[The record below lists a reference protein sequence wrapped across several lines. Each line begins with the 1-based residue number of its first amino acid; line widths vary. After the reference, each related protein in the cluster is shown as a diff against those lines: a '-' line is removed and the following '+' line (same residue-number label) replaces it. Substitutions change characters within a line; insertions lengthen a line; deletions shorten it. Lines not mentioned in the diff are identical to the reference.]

1 MNSPNR
7 GAGLA
12 ALASL
17 PALPL
22 CWLLALQGQP
32 LSVPLGYLAYLLL
45 VIAVPGTLLWR
56 RLTGGTGWF
65 AVDAVLG
72 TAFGLALECLV
83 YPVGRWLDVPL
94 LTLLLPALAVGVPL
108 AFPRDSSGG
117 RPLPWWSMTGVMVSV
132 GVVALWFGR
141 YGSRMIPLDGPAAL
155 RPNSDSPFQLSLAA
169 ELTHHFPPQVPYVAG
184 EPLTYHWMVYNH
196 FASAHW
202 LTGIELDVL
211 VHRVV
216 PLAFILLTVLG
227 VGAVAVVL
235 SGRAVAAPIGAGLT
249 ALAGD
254 LSPWPWTVTS
264 TLYHDSPLSM
274 GQLISPTQAFS
285 TVLMLPLIAATAL
298 LLRRTPDQTR
308 GRVAGLLIVCAAL
321 IAVLSTTK
329 ATALPVY
336 AAGVAAAWLYQLAR
350 RRLELRA
357 VALGVMVAASY
368 GANFFFVLQGAAHGM
383 TVKPAGTFRTM
394 LNGMLNGI
402 DPALWKNTTLLAIV
416 TLALLAGWLAP
427 GVGALLIRRRIP
439 GDPMAVLLVAGLI
452 GAVAATA
459 VLYQFSAAQVFLA
472 RSAFA
477 YGVLIAA
484 WGLSCLTGRQL
495 LLAAGPALALGAA
508 AIYVGRLQTSGRPG
522 RCRDA
527 ACVQALFTE
536 PLLIA
541 FAVAAGGV
549 VVLGILLR
557 ARPRTWAALAVAAA
571 IGLTVAPTAET
582 LGKLGRPP
590 AWVPSIPAGGIEAAR
605 YIRGRSVP
613 DDLIAT
619 NIHCRLP
626 RQKVCQTASFWI
638 PGYAER
644 RVLVEGWA
652 YTARA
657 NADGTQQSA
666 TSGPFWDQEKL
677 RINDAAFEAP
687 TRAGLETLR
696 TRYGVRWLL
705 ADERVSTPPNQLG
718 KLTPYRFRVGN
729 VRVYELVAP
738 PPSTPRTT
746 EPQ

>member
-1 MNSPNR
+1 MKSPNR
-7 GAGLA
+7 GAGA
-12 ALASL
+12 MALASL
-17 PALPL
+17 PVLPL
-22 CWLLALQGQP
+22 CWLLALQAHP
-32 LSVPLGYLAYLLL
+32 LSVPLGYLTYLLL

-65 AVDAVLG
+65 AVDAILG

-94 LTLLLPALAVGVPL
+94 LTLLLPALAVGVLL
-108 AFPRDSSGG
+108 AFPRGPSGE
-117 RPLPWWSMTGVMVSV
+117 RVLPWWSMTGVMVSV

-141 YGSRMIPLDGPAAL
+141 FGSRMVPLDGPAAL
-155 RPNSDSPFQLSLAA
+155 RPNSDSPYQLSLAA

-202 LTGIELDVL
+202 LTGIELDAL

-227 VGAVAVVL
+227 AGAVAVVL

-254 LSPWPWTVTS
+254 LSPWPWTTAG
-264 TLYHDSPLSM
+264 TLHPDSPLSM
-274 GQLISPTQAFS
+274 AQVISPTQAFS
-285 TVLMLPLIAATAL
+285 TVLMLPLIAVTAL
-298 LLRRTPDQTR
+298 LLRRTPEQTR
-308 GRVAGLLIVCAAL
+308 GRVAGLLVVSTAL

-336 AAGVAAAWLYQLAR
+336 AAGLAAAWLYQLAR

-357 VALGVMVAASY
+357 MALGGTVAISY
-368 GANFFFVLQGAAHGM
+368 GVNFLVVLQGAAHGM
-383 TVKPAGTFRTM
+383 AVEPLGIYRAMTY
-394 LNGMLNGI
+394 GMLSGLGP
-402 DPALWKNTTLLAIV
+402 DLWKNTTMLTIV
-416 TLALLAGWLAP
+416 TVAALVSWLVP

-439 GDPMAVLLVAGLI
+439 GDPMAVLLMAGLI
-452 GAVAATA
+452 GAIAATS
-459 VLYQFSAAQVFLA
+459 VLHHFSAAEVFFA
-472 RSAFA
+472 HSAFV

-495 LLAAGPALALGAA
+495 VLAAGPALALGAA
-508 AIYVGRLQTSGRPG
+508 AVYTGRMQARGRPG

-527 ACVQALFTE
+527 DCLQSVLTE

-541 FAVAAGGV
+541 VAVAAGGV
-549 VVLGILLR
+549 VVLGILLW

-571 IGLTVAPTAET
+571 IGLTVAPTVEN
-582 LGKLGRPP
+582 LGKIGHPP
-590 AWVPSIPAGGIEAAR
+590 GWPPSIPPGGIEAAR
-605 YIRGRSVP
+605 YIRGHSAP

-619 NIHCRLP
+619 NNHCRLP

-644 RVLVEGWA
+644 RVLVEGWG

-657 NADGTQQSA
+657 NAHGTYQGA

-687 TRAGLETLR
+687 TRGGLETLR
-696 TRYGVRWLL
+696 TRYGVRWLF
-705 ADERVSTPPNQLG
+705 ADERFSTPPDRLG
-718 KLTPYRFRVGN
+718 KLAQFRFRAGSVS
-729 VRVYELVAP
+729 VYELVVP
-738 PPSTPRTT
+738 PRSVPRTT
-746 EPQ
+746 KPQ